1 VAEPEFAV
9 RADRGDAPASGRRIP
24 DAAARPHLALIR
36 ASVRSQLSYRA
47 STVLLTIGAGGATFM
62 DFLMIAA
69 ILSHLPRLAGWSLAE
84 IGLLYGIAGVAF
96 GVTDMFVGNLDK
108 LGTVIRDGSFDV
120 VLLRPVGSLFQVLA
134 MEFGLRRVGKVLQ
147 SGAVLAVSL
156 TQLHVAWT
164 APKVAML
171 AMAPVTA
178 SLIFGSVWVIAM
190 TQVFW
195 TIDAS
200 EAANA
205 VTYGGNFLTSYP
217 ITVFGTWLRD
227 LLAFVVPMAFVSYY
241 PALFILGRP
250 DPIGLPASTPLLTPV
265 VALAAVG
272 LARVAW
278 GTGVRHY
285 RGTGS

>member
-1 VAEPEFAV
+1 MA
-9 RADRGDAPASGRRIP
+9 
-24 DAAARPHLALIR
+24 DAAPARPHLALLR
-36 ASVRSQLSYRA
+36 ASVRSQTSYRA
-47 STVLLTIGAGGATFM
+47 STVLLTIGAAGATCM

-69 ILSHLPRLAGWSLAE
+69 IMSHLPRLAGWSLAE

-96 GVTDMFVGNLDK
+96 GITDMCVGNLD
-108 LGTVIRDGSFDV
+108 LLPRVIRDGSFDM
-120 VLLRPVGSLFQVLA
+120 VLIRPVGALFQVVA
-134 MEFGLRRVGKVLQ
+134 MEFGVRRVGKVFQ
-147 SGAVLAVSL
+147 AGVVLAVSL

-164 APKVAML
+164 APRVAML

-178 SLIFGSVWVIAM
+178 ALIFGSVWVIAI

-195 TIDAS
+195 TVDTA
-200 EAANA
+200 EAANS

-227 LLAFVVPMAFVSYY
+227 LLAFVIPMAFVSYY

-250 DPIGLPASTPLLTPV
+250 DPIGLPAFTPLLTPA
-265 VALAAVG
+265 VALAALGV
-272 LARVAW
+272 ARVVW
-278 GTGVRHY
+278 WTGVRHY